1 MSLSNQLFHIFTL
14 QMRKQG
20 IEKNLSLK
28 ARPATATLNTPALFS
43 VLFHCFSH
51 VSRVS
56 KCYTASPYTL
66 LSIPL
71 SGKTENFTA
80 VKKITRTLSI
90 YPSSVSLSFTLFQL
104 LHYSILSET
113 DNNTNDACLKK

>member
-71 SGKTENFTA
+71 SGKT
-80 VKKITRTLSI
+80 VKTLLRSKRLPGLCLSI
-90 YPSSVSLSFTLFQL
+90 LLVYLCLLLFQL